1 MEGFSESLASWMTT
15 LLLMGMALLAME
27 TVLFSRAALT
37 SSALASPFLGALELR
52 GKRMRRC
59 W

>member
-1 MEGFSESLASWMTT
+1 VEGFSEIFSSVTT
-15 LLLMGMALLAME
+15 ALLLMG
-27 TVLFSRAALT
+27 RAELVKRTALT